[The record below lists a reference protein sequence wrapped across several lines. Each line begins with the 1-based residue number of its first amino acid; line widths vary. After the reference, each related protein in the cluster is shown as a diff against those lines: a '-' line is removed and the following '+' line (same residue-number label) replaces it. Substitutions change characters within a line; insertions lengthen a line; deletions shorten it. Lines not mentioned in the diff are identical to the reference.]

1 MYFCAVESDRQAA
14 NSASLDLKCSNKF
27 EHNKFPVQFY
37 HLWTRESSLKHCSI
51 DTISEASWTRTIIK
65 EVTKMSRTLGT
76 QDLSCWNHLRPVHLP
91 GDVVLALVVVVQ
103 LSAQKHKWLHAWLCV
118 MWCCVWCSVV
128 MFWLRLCRG
137 NRQTNGWTDYLP
149 FLQSKITLCVIPQL
163 KRTPPHPPPRSR
175 TWTWTIFGKVKLK
188 TCHKFTEISIETHSA
203 HFWWRPSKNPQC
215 TCILIVGVH

>member
-1 MYFCAVESDRQAA
+1 MYFCAVESDWQAA

-163 KRTPPHPPPRSR
+163 KRTPPHPPPALGLGLGQFLEKSN
-175 TWTWTIFGKVKLK
+175 WKLA
-188 TCHKFTEISIETHSA
+188 TNLLKFQLKLIVHISDEDPLKTHSA
-203 HFWWRPSKNPQC
+203 PVYW
-215 TCILIVGVH
+215 